1 MFNEI
6 RERRSLPRAWAEVLV
21 GLALVVG
28 SVTGTYVAMLHFAA
42 PAPRQEMASAP
53 PPAHSVGNNNPA
65 TFTPPTSSASL
76 PSFTMAG
83 VHKGEGV
90 ESPLIREL
98 IARPAIAQGTAYR
111 FTGDTQN
118 AKAVKAW
125 ADHTAAVLATRAG
138 FVDWKFGR
146 EVRIAKAN
154 TVAFVIT
161 REKEGLHIVQYS
173 RSALMDATTM
183 EEAHAQT
190 PAGLS
195 PHSTPSTKTSIAPV
209 RTYVPATTVVA
220 SQFLA
225 GDSGLPLLPRA
236 LETTLYVYNP

>member
-6 RERRSLPRAWAEVLV
+6 KRRSLPRAWYEVLV

-28 SVTGTYVAMLHFAA
+28 SVTGTYVATLHFAA
-42 PAPRQEMASAP
+42 SGPRQEMASAP
-53 PPAHSVGNNNPA
+53 SPAHSVGNNPA
-65 TFTPPTSSASL
+65 STLTPPTSSASL
-76 PSFTMAG
+76 PSFAMAG

-98 IARPAIAQGTAYR
+98 IAHPAIAQGTAYR

-118 AKAVKAW
+118 PEAVKAW
-125 ADHTAAVLATRAG
+125 ADHTAAVLATKAG

-146 EVRIAKAN
+146 EVRIARAN
-154 TVAFVIT
+154 TVAFVIQ
-161 REKEGLHIVQYS
+161 RHNNSLRVAQYA
-173 RSALMDATTM
+173 RSAFAAESTM
-183 EEAHAQT
+183 EEARVQT
-190 PAGLS
+190 PGLS
-195 PHSTPSTKTSIAPV
+195 PHSTPSTETSIAPV
-209 RTYVPATTVVA
+209 RTYIPATTVVA

-225 GDSGLPLLPRA
+225 GDSGLPLLPRV